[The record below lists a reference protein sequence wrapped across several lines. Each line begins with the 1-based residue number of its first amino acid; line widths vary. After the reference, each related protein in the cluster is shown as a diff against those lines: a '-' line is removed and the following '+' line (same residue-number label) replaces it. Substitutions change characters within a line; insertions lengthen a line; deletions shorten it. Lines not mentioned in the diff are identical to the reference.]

1 MFSGLVLT
9 SLAAALSHAALFQR
23 KAKAGWLEE
32 LDDIRGQALDTPD
45 GELANVVDGH
55 DIWTDLREGGEYDN
69 PHEIASLYA
78 TDETPDLPSPKA
90 NAKAAAKGTRS
101 RAKARRGPEVATEAP
116 APFAETGVP
125 PAPPV
130 APPEVPTFDP
140 APMAPAA
147 AAGGEVDQLWAQPA
161 PHPVRPS
168 EMWHPAELAPVQL
181 GEQTLAPAPAEER
194 VASADLDPSRP
205 VSSMFARPSLDEAP
219 AARAAAPGPF
229 EHPPFEA
236 PADDLAVQLE
246 AELVA
251 AADVAITA
259 EPTVGDPAAAMG
271 SLEAAPTADAGL
283 VSNPVGRRNRRDRPA
298 ERKRT
303 SLPSTVV
310 PSGPIADGFDHPE
323 PGAFPPLPV
332 RGEQSPLPTAPL
344 APAAL
349 PSRAN
354 RLPSI
359 DAMPTTPSSVVS
371 PESRPPFDQPPT
383 PAALDPREAPFDPA
397 ALVIEPPAMRTPP
410 PLADD
415 EPEVQPAP
423 APTPVVEA
431 SAPAPTPVVEPPAP
445 VVEVSA
451 PVVEPPAPV
460 VEAPAAPAPAAPARP
475 SARPLPVGDDG
486 MVDAPGTILRVS
498 GLDAASASS
507 IDTAVTVMVREGWC
521 WVSPGDGEQGAMRLV
536 LPTVSV
542 EVRPGATVLAVVE
555 ADRSAFVIVA
565 DGSAQLIGGGAD
577 RTLARG
583 TIAMIASAGSVQ
595 VDQASPLEIEGDPIV
610 AHNLSLDAE
619 L

>member
-1 MFSGLVLT
+1 MLSGLVLT

-45 GELANVVDGH
+45 GELANVVDAD

-101 RAKARRGPEVATEAP
+101 RAKARREPEVVDAAP
-116 APFAETGVP
+116 AAFAETGVP

-130 APPEVPTFDP
+130 APPQVPTFEP

-147 AAGGEVDQLWAQPA
+147 ASGGEVDQLWAQPA

-181 GEQTLAPAPAEER
+181 GEQTLAPAPTEER

-205 VSSMFARPSLDEAP
+205 VSSMFARPSVDDAP
-219 AARAAAPGPF
+219 LARPAVPGPF

-236 PADDLAVQLE
+236 PADDLAVKLE

-259 EPTVGDPAAAMG
+259 DT
-271 SLEAAPTADAGL
+271 STATGALDTGASDDAGL
-283 VSNPVGRRNRRDRPA
+283 VANPVGRRNRRDRPA

-359 DAMPTTPSSVVS
+359 DALPTTPSSVVS
-371 PESRPPFDQPPT
+371 PETRSPFDQPPT
-383 PAALDPREAPFDPA
+383 PAALDLHEAPFDPA

-410 PLADD
+410 PIADD
-415 EPEVQPAP
+415 EREVQPAP
-423 APTPVVEA
+423 APEPTVEA
-431 SAPAPTPVVEPPAP
+431 PTPIADAAPTPVAEP
-445 VVEVSA
+445 SA
-451 PVVEPPAPV
+451 PVAEPPAPV
-460 VEAPAAPAPAAPARP
+460 VEAPASPAPAAPARP

-507 IDTAVTVMVREGWC
+507 IDAAVTVMVREGWC

-595 VDQASPLEIEGDPIV
+595 IDQASPLEIEGDPIV